1 MKGSRIEAI
10 RPELQNT
17 ELPSAAALPQRP
29 RCAAII
35 ATNPASQVA
44 GLEAA
49 ATSLAEAGAA
59 SVQVGNP
66 LSSSLTLR
74 RILFQI
80 DLDGGE
86 DDADADDEAHLV
98 RLLKERRGAQD
109 RIVLVIERAET
120 LDPAALFALQRLAS
134 ASGAVHILFVGGPA
148 FWTLLDDA
156 ELAPLRRVLTR
167 QGTELA
173 AVTPPAPA
181 TTSHAAP
188 APPQTGAIAD
198 CLVDPVATPQLTTPA
213 RSGRRWLIVGA
224 VGLVA
229 VALGTAAMLAP
240 GGLFY
245 YAVPQ
250 RNMPK
255 PPGEATGPQQPPVA
269 PWPASA
275 IPPAVAAPSTAS
287 PPVATPTL
295 PSTAQTG
302 PPVPQAPQALR
313 PAARAETLQL
323 HPKLESAPFPEVA
336 ARGAAVMIDAQRE
349 AKTEQSSP
357 SLSDHDAAAS
367 ATASSSEGRIVIHY
381 HGGSTAGEAEAER
394 LAGAAAPL
402 AARVQIRV
410 VADTPS
416 QPAIRFFHPE
426 DEAPARRLADALSR
440 SSPGW
445 DVKDFGSFRPR
456 PSSGTIEVWTP
467 TR

>member
-10 RPELQNT
+10 RPELQST
-17 ELPSAAALPQRP
+17 GLPSAAALPQKP

-35 ATNPASQVA
+35 AANPASQVA

-80 DLDGGE
+80 DLDGDE
-86 DDADADDEAHLV
+86 DDTDADDEAHLV
-98 RLLKERRGAQD
+98 RLLKERRGARD
-109 RIVLVIERAET
+109 RLVLVIERAET
-120 LDPAALFALQRLAS
+120 LDPAALFALQRIAS
-134 ASGAVHILFVGGPA
+134 APGAVHILFVGGSA

-167 QGTELA
+167 QGTELS

-181 TTSHAAP
+181 TASQAAP
-188 APPQTGAIAD
+188 DRPQTGTIAD
-198 CLVDPVATPQLTTPA
+198 CLIDPVATPQLTMPA

-245 YAVPQ
+245 YAAPQ
-250 RNMPK
+250 RDMPTLS
-255 PPGEATGPQQPPVA
+255 GEATGPQQPPVA
-269 PWPASA
+269 SWPASA
-275 IPPAVAAPSTAS
+275 MPAVVAAPSTAS

-302 PPVPQAPQALR
+302 SPVPQAPQV
-313 PAARAETLQL
+313 
-323 HPKLESAPFPEVA
+323 HPKLESTPFPEVTA
-336 ARGAAVMIDAQRE
+336 QDAAVMTDAQRD

-367 ATASSSEGRIVIHY
+367 ATPSSSEGRIVIHY
-381 HGGSTAGEAEAER
+381 RGGSTAGEAEAER

-410 VADTPS
+410 VADAPS
-416 QPAIRFFHPE
+416 QPVIRFFYPE
-426 DEAPARRLADALSR
+426 DEAPAHRLADVLR
-440 SSPGW
+440 RPSPGW

-456 PSSGTIEVWTP
+456 PSLGTIEVWTP